1 MQLSSGRYCCIR
13 QRQLYPPRRQQTDL
27 QYGRLRQCYL
37 LDRPL
42 GGSKAGHGCL
52 SILAHVAEA
61 PSQACHHL
69 VYFLPAKKIIVWK
82 SQGSNLD
89 AYKTVD
95 YDRIYMK
102 VDGVPTTVVFQNDGR
117 YLPSLRKLQ
126 LFFGQRTVARFR
138 IFGVAQARCLQNSK
152 VKYIYMCDRRCGWET
167 LASPACFL
175 PKPAG

>member
-1 MQLSSGRYCCIR
+1 MGDGTRSTTRATFSKERSGIPSLISTLKMQLSSGRYCCIR

-82 SQGSNLD
+82 SQGSNRCVQDCRLRPD
-89 AYKTVD
+89 IYEGGWGAHYCSVSERWTLPPIAAKTATFLRSA
-95 YDRIYMK
+95 DRS
-102 VDGVPTTVVFQNDGR
+102 TVSHFW
-117 YLPSLRKLQ
+117 SSASA
-126 LFFGQRTVARFR
+126 LFTKFKG
-138 IFGVAQARCLQNSK
+138 
-152 VKYIYMCDRRCGWET
+152 
-167 LASPACFL
+167 
-175 PKPAG
+175 